1 MGLSVYKNEVW
12 KLQSCWYSVHI
23 LIASK
28 KHEAA
33 KDVFVKIPQDSIA
46 EIYNQWEEQGMDTPL
61 PAEDDNA
68 IREHLCIRAYLVSF
82 KYAVF
87 QVIT

>member
-1 MGLSVYKNEVW
+1 M
-12 KLQSCWYSVHI
+12 
-23 LIASK
+23 
-28 KHEAA
+28 
-33 KDVFVKIPQDSIA
+33 FVKIPQDSIA

-68 IREHLCIRAYLVSF
+68 IREHLCIRAYLVSL

-87 QVIT
+87 EVTV